1 MKPKQ
6 QLPSDPQLAIFMRR
20 LNVVA
25 EHIPDLAEAINF
37 YRETLPLLREAQ
49 KNVEPFAL
57 DDETIQN
64 KIASGSPL
72 LIGEDL
78 PFDPDATHELF
89 LKLCIVVEKVGVP
102 VADEKKK
109 SFSLFSRGKPDP
121 AKMMEQVSTGND
133 TAMRSAAAQQIRHA
147 VETNQLDLVQVWSA
161 LASGN
166 WNQTES
172 LIINLKLDSD
182 LLRVL
187 AQHSLRP
194 SFRAWAEGLH
204 ADFDKWQRGSCPM
217 CGNAPAFAEIQ
228 GKEGARRLRC
238 SMCGADWA
246 YPRLQCVFCAN
257 DDFNSLG
264 YIVVEGEEEKYSLQT
279 CDACRGYIKT
289 ITTFDPTPVDLIL
302 VEDLATLHLDVVAAD
317 KDFARIDRRG
327 F

>member
-6 QLPSDPQLAIFMRR
+6 QLTSDPQLAVFMRR

-25 EHIPDLAEAINF
+25 EQNPELAEAISF

-57 DDETIQN
+57 DDETIKN
-64 KIASGSPL
+64 KIDSGVPL
-72 LIGEDL
+72 LIGEEL
-78 PFDPDATHELF
+78 PIDPDATRDLF
-89 LKLCIVVEKVGVP
+89 LKLCAVVEKVGAP
-102 VADEKKK
+102 TTDEKKK

-121 AKMMEQVSTGND
+121 AKMTEQVSTGNG
-133 TAMRSAAAQQIRHA
+133 AVLRSAAAEQIRRA
-147 VETNQLDLVQVWSA
+147 VERNDLDLVVVWGA

-172 LIINLKLDSD
+172 LIVNLKLDSD
-182 LLRVL
+182 LLRVI

-194 SFRAWAEGLH
+194 SLRAWAEGLY
-204 ADFDKWQRGSCPM
+204 ADFDKWQRGLCPM

-257 DDFNSLG
+257 DDFKSLG

-279 CDACRGYIKT
+279 CDACHGYIKT

-302 VEDLATLHLDVVAAD
+302 VEDLATLHLDVSAEE
-317 KDFARIDRRG
+317 KEFARPPHHT
-327 F
+327 